1 MELQNDDDE
10 VDIGMELDAAL
21 AEFNGWAET
30 ELGERTEEEAAEGND
45 LPTLRE
51 QARREAEEAKDA
63 AKTDLHLLMLTIGF
77 LAEQTKSNKWTANQP
92 FAGTPSERRE
102 TRRMRAEAVTEQ
114 LFCAEPTTDIVEA
127 RWPQGGLSR
136 YTTWLCAYNPK
147 VLQHILYPM
156 SVLGAVEEEESEH
169 GGLHFG
175 DTPRRPQ
182 ALCALLYQ
190 LVAVFDTAH
199 IAIPSA
205 ILQHLYVSLLMLVH
219 KVRDLHCLKDMVAEC
234 ASRVGEEAR
243 QGCEDVQ
250 KEIFTADLTW
260 KGRDIMPIFSPCDPE
275 AVLLV
280 TICHVHM
287 DLMRQ
292 ALGLRAET
300 FHTPLSREDQLRFV
314 EKHVHP
320 LRRYV
325 DCNWPQVRVDAHK
338 DKYSGDPKWVEFE
351 RFLRAQLPD
360 DGTNPAAY
368 LQQMLS
374 LNSDDG
380 TMVYPKTLADLT
392 NLELVLEPTRHLAA
406 LFGVCERSS
415 LATGSAVLHLHLAAC
430 NSTWGNRAMAWITGR
445 FVMHIVATALA
456 MATAASRSFTTAEDY
471 ENAFQTLQLFD

>member
-1 MELQNDDDE
+1 
-10 VDIGMELDAAL
+10 MELDAAL
-21 AEFNGWAET
+21 AEFTQWIE
-30 ELGERTEEEAAEGND
+30 TEEEDTAQRETPTENE
-45 LPTLRE
+45 LPALRE
-51 QARREAEEAKDA
+51 QARREAEEAKVA
-63 AKTDLHLLMLTIGF
+63 AKTDLQLLLLTIGF
-77 LAEQTKSNKWTANQP
+77 LDKQTKSNKWTAKQP

-127 RWPQGGLSR
+127 RWAQGGLSR
-136 YTTWLCAYNPK
+136 YTTWLCAYNPN

-156 SVLGAVEEEESEH
+156 SVLTAVEDEESEH

-199 IAIPSA
+199 IVIPSA
-205 ILQHLYVSLLMLVH
+205 ILQNMYVSLLMLIH
-219 KVRDLHCLKDMVAEC
+219 KVRDLDCLKEMVAEC

-280 TICHVHM
+280 TICNVHM

-300 FHTPLSREDQLRFV
+300 FHTELSKDEQLRFV

-338 DKYSGDPKWVEFE
+338 DKYGDDEKWSLFE
-351 RFLRAQLPD
+351 TFLRAHLPD

-368 LQQMLS
+368 LQQMLLLS
-374 LNSDDG
+374 SDDG

-392 NLELVLEPTRHLAA
+392 NLKIMLEPTRHMAA

-415 LATGSAVLHLHLAAC
+415 LAAGSAVLHLQLAAC

-445 FVMHIVATALA
+445 FVMHIVATALTV
-456 MATAASRSFTTAEDY
+456 ATAANRNFTKAEDY
-471 ENAFQTLQLFD
+471 EQSFHSLQLFD